1 MPWSGSNAPY
11 GWSTN
16 ANTWLSM
23 PSNWAE
29 WTVESEQNDSSSFFA
44 LYRALLAERHANPA
58 LGAGTMTWNESSDEV
73 LDFSREPGFRCIVNF
88 GAEKV
93 AVDADA
99 VIASSIPL
107 EAQGKTVSVGRDQA
121 VWLRV

>member
-1 MPWSGSNAPY
+1 
-11 GWSTN
+11 
-16 ANTWLSM
+16 
-23 PSNWAE
+23 
-29 WTVESEQNDSSSFFA
+29 
-44 LYRALLAERHANPA
+44 
-58 LGAGTMTWNESSDEV
+58 MTWNESSDEV

-107 EAQGKTVSVGRDQA
+107 EAQGKTVSVGRDEA
-121 VWLRV
+121 GGLRV

>member
-1 MPWSGSNAPY
+1 
-11 GWSTN
+11 
-16 ANTWLSM
+16 M

-44 LYRALLAERHANPA
+44 LYRTLLAERHANPA

-93 AVDADA
+93 TVDADA

-107 EAQGKTVSVGRDQA
+107 DTQGKTVSVGRDQA

>member
-1 MPWSGSNAPY
+1 
-11 GWSTN
+11 
-16 ANTWLSM
+16 
-23 PSNWAE
+23 
-29 WTVESEQNDSSSFFA
+29 
-44 LYRALLAERHANPA
+44 
-58 LGAGTMTWNESSDEV
+58 MTWNESSDEV

-107 EAQGKTVSVGRDQA
+107 EAQGKTRPGRLVASLNVDHTA
-121 VWLRV
+121 TR